1 MNREQRAQKIIQKPG
16 YPDIYAQPPQTI
28 SDILRDIQT
37 VMPSKLD
44 NQYHRVS
51 KHIQSIYI
59 ICPAKKIFIPLR
71 SIKILCS
78 LRSLNRMT
86 SDLRSQPA
94 AWPNGQAYGLTD

>member
-44 NQYHRVS
+44 NQYHQVS

-59 ICPAKKIFIPLR
+59 ICPAKKNFY
-71 SIKILCS
+71 SAS
-78 LRSLNRMT
+78 LHKNFNPSP
-86 SDLRSQPA
+86 SDWESV
-94 AWPNGQAYGLTD
+94 